1 VWPLPTLTVEELET
15 ADDERAGL
23 VAAALAVRKRHLTPS
38 ERADI
43 EAIESRRERLI
54 AQRRPVEMRHYTRS
68 DDPDESGELRW
79 SARAEPLGEIAARVS
94 ASRRKAMA
102 LYGLVREL
110 APRRALEMGTG
121 VGISGAYQG
130 MALRHAGGGDMVALD
145 GAPELAAVAAET
157 FAELGLEGV
166 EVRVGPFAETLPA
179 ALAEGPLQYA
189 FVDGH
194 HQEEATLAYFE
205 LLLPHAPGAALVFD
219 DIRWS
224 DGMLRAWRRIADD
237 QRVGLAVDLDR
248 YGIAFTR

>member
-1 VWPLPTLTVEELET
+1 VPLPTLTVKELDT
-15 ADDERAGL
+15 ADDERAGI

-43 EAIESRRERLI
+43 EAIETRRERLI
-54 AQRRPVEMRHYTRS
+54 AQRRPVEMRHYAPT
-68 DDPDESGELRW
+68 DDRAQEGEPRW
-79 SARAEPLGEIAARVS
+79 SPRAEPLGEIAARVS
-94 ASRRKAMA
+94 ASRRKAMS
-102 LYGLVREL
+102 LYGLVRGL

-130 MALRHAGGGDMVALD
+130 MGLRHAGGGEMVALD

-157 FAELGLEGV
+157 FAELGLEAI

-179 ALAEGPLQYA
+179 VLAEGPLQYA

-205 LLLPHAPGAALVFD
+205 LLLPRAPRAALVFD

-224 DGMLRAWRRIADD
+224 DGMLRAWERIAGDP
-237 QRVGLAVDLDR
+237 RVELAVDLDR
-248 YGIAFTR
+248 YGIAFTG

>member
-1 VWPLPTLTVEELET
+1 MPLPTLTLGELET
-15 ADDERAGL
+15 ANDDRAGL
-23 VAAALAVRKRHLTPS
+23 VAAALAIRKRHLTRG

-43 EAIESRRERLI
+43 EAIEERRERLI
-54 AQRRPVEMRHYTRS
+54 AERRPVEMRYYAQP
-68 DDPDESGELRW
+68 DDSAEGGEMRW
-79 SARAEPLGEIAARVS
+79 SARAEPLGEIAERVS
-94 ASRRKAMA
+94 ASRRKAMS

-130 MALRHAGGGDMVALD
+130 MALRHAGGGEMVALD

-157 FAELGLEGV
+157 FAELGLEAI
-166 EVRVGPFAETLPA
+166 EVRVGPFAETLPQ
-179 ALAEGPLQYA
+179 ALAEGAVQYA

-224 DGMLRAWRRIADD
+224 EGMLRAWERIADD
-237 QRVGLAVDLDR
+237 PRVELAVDLDR
-248 YGIAFTR
+248 YGVAFIR